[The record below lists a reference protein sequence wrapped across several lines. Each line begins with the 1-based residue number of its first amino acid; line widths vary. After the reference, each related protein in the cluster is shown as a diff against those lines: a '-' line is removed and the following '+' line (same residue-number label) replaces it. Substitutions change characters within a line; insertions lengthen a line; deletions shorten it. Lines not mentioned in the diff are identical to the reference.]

1 MRREQVFERDEYRCV
16 YCGEVFPAEELTVDH
31 VQARVRGGD
40 RSGGN
45 LVTACTG
52 CNTAKGHRR
61 VGEFLRDNATA
72 RSNFFRYALLVGP
85 RPRRYI
91 RGALGGG
98 AGRRS
103 PATQRARRGTTDK

>member
-1 MRREQVFERDEYRCV
+1 MRREQIFERDQFRCV
-16 YCGEVFPAEELTVDH
+16 YCGEVFPADHLTVDH

-61 VGEFLRDNATA
+61 VGEFLRANVTA
-72 RSNFFRYALLVGP
+72 QTNFFRYAVHLWP
-85 RPRRYI
+85 RLI
-91 RGALGGG
+91 RGIRETIGDD
-98 AGRRS
+98 GR
-103 PATQRARRGTTDK
+103 